1 MSKSPRSFPH
11 FATPDIELIER
22 ESDVLLR
29 SRVVLGNYARS
40 VADWLQQ
47 WAIHRPNTVF
57 LAQRPGG
64 DPSQP
69 WETITYAEMWNRA
82 RSIGQGLLDL
92 GLGQDKPLAVLSGA
106 SIDHGSLVMA
116 GHLVGVPIVPV
127 SEAYSLLATTTDRL
141 EYIVGHTDAGAV
153 FASSGEM
160 FGRALDLFADR
171 ALITGDGS
179 RGTSLADMLSTTPT
193 DAVDAVAATVSGD
206 TIAKILFTSGSTG
219 VPKGVITTHKML
231 CANQESIFSGWPFLE
246 HEPPVICDWLPWS
259 HTFGANHNLNIVLRN
274 GGTMYIDGGRPTPDR
289 LHITVANLVDVQPTM
304 AFNVPVG
311 WGRLVE
317 ALEGAPEHAAK
328 IFEHLRVAFYAGSA
342 LSNDIW
348 DRLTSLIDEHALA
361 QVSMAAGWGMTE
373 TGPASVVVHMDV
385 DGPNNVGTPLAGVT
399 VKLVPAG
406 SKTELRVAGPS
417 ITPGFLNDDERTRH
431 AFDDEGYLITGDA
444 IRLADPAEPNK
455 GLVFDG
461 RIAEDFKLSTGTW
474 VSAGT
479 LRTQVVAACS
489 PYVLDAVITGHDHD
503 WIGLIVW
510 LTPGHSDSPEVRAA
524 ISAALATHN
533 AGGGG
538 SSSRIARV
546 AIESALPSID
556 AGEMTDKGYINQRA
570 VIDNRASTVDA
581 LHETTAPDH
590 IIVI

>member
-1 MSKSPRSFPH
+1 
-11 FATPDIELIER
+11 
-22 ESDVLLR
+22 
-29 SRVVLGNYARS
+29 
-40 VADWLQQ
+40 
-47 WAIHRPNTVF
+47 
-57 LAQRPGG
+57 
-64 DPSQP
+64 
-69 WETITYAEMWNRA
+69 
-82 RSIGQGLLDL
+82 
-92 GLGQDKPLAVLSGA
+92 
-106 SIDHGSLVMA
+106 
-116 GHLVGVPIVPV
+116 
-127 SEAYSLLATTTDRL
+127 SEAYSLLASTTDRL

-160 FGRALDLFADR
+160 FGKALDLFPGLHIVA
-171 ALITGDGS
+171 GDGN
-179 RGTSLADMLSTTPT
+179 RGTSLADLMNAAPS
-193 DAVDAVAATVSGD
+193 DAVDAAAAAVSEE

-231 CANQESIFSGWPFLE
+231 CANQESIFAGWPFLE

-259 HTFGANHNLNIVLRN
+259 HTFGANHNLNLVLRN

-289 LHITVANLVDVQPTM
+289 LGITVQNLVDVRPTM
-304 AFNVPVG
+304 AFNVPAG
-311 WGRLVE
+311 WARLVD
-317 ALEGAPEHAAK
+317 ALEQSPESARQ
-328 IFEHLRVAFYAGSA
+328 IFENLRVAFYAGSA
-342 LSNDIW
+342 LSSDVW
-348 DRLTSLIDEHALA
+348 ERLNSLIDAYAPA

-373 TGPASVVVHMDV
+373 TGPASVVVHADL
-385 DGPNNVGTPLAGVT
+385 DGPGIVGTPIAGVT
-399 VKLVPAG
+399 VKLVPSG
-406 SKTELRVAGPS
+406 SKTELRVSGPS
-417 ITPGFLNDDERTRH
+417 ITPGFLNDPERTAA

-444 IRLADPAEPNK
+444 IRLADPTDPNK

-524 ISAALATHN
+524 ISSALATHN

-570 VIDNRASTVDA
+570 VLDNRAETVAA
-581 LHETTAPDH
+581 LNATTAPDH

>member
-1 MSKSPRSFPH
+1 MTKPARSLPH
-11 FATPDIELIER
+11 FAEPDIERIER
-22 ESDVLLR
+22 DGDVLLR
-29 SRVVLGNYARS
+29 SRESLGEYAAS
-40 VADWLQQ
+40 VSEWLRRWAQERPDTTFLAERPRGDPTQQ
-47 WAIHRPNTVF
+47 WRTISYGDIWQR
-57 LAQRPGG
+57 AQ
-64 DPSQP
+64 
-69 WETITYAEMWNRA
+69 AL
-82 RSIGQGLLDL
+82 GQALLDL
-92 GLGQDKPLAVLSGA
+92 GLSQTRPLALLSGA
-106 SIDHGSLVMA
+106 SIDHASLVMA

-160 FGRALDLFADR
+160 FGRALELFADR

-431 AFDDEGYLITGDA
+431 AFDDEGFLITGDA
-444 IRLADPAEPNK
+444 VKLVDDAVPNR
-455 GLVFDG
+455 GIVFDG

-479 LRTQVVAACS
+479 LRTQVVAVCS
-489 PYVLDAVITGHDHD
+489 PYVLDAVVTGHDKD
-503 WIGLIVW
+503 WIGLIIW
-510 LTPGHSDSPEVRAA
+510 LTPGQSDSLEVRTA
-524 ISAALATHN
+524 ISTALASHN
-533 AGGGG
+533 AGGRG
-538 SSSRIARV
+538 SSARIARV
-546 AIESALPSID
+546 AIESAMPSID

-581 LHETTAPDH
+581 LHETTAPDY

>member
-1 MSKSPRSFPH
+1 MSKSPRSLPH

-47 WAIHRPNTVF
+47 WAIDRPNTVF

-153 FASSGEM
+153 FASSSDM
-160 FGRALDLFADR
+160 FGKALDLFADR
-171 ALITGDGS
+171 HVMTGDGLC
-179 RGTSLADMLSTTPT
+179 GIGLSDLSN
-193 DAVDAVAATVSGD
+193 DAPSGDVDAAASVVSEE

-231 CANQESIFSGWPFLE
+231 CANQESIFAGWPFLE

-259 HTFGANHNLNIVLRN
+259 HTFGANHNLNLVLRN

-289 LHITVANLVDVQPTM
+289 LGITVQNLVDVRPTM
-304 AFNVPVG
+304 AFNVPAG
-311 WGRLVE
+311 WARLVD
-317 ALEGAPEHAAK
+317 ALEQSPESARQ
-328 IFEHLRVAFYAGSA
+328 IFENLRVAFYAGSA
-342 LSNDIW
+342 LSSDVW
-348 DRLTSLIDEHALA
+348 ERLNSLIDAYAPA
-361 QVSMAAGWGMTE
+361 QVSIAAGWGMTE
-373 TGPASVVVHMDV
+373 TGPASVVVHADL
-385 DGPNNVGTPLAGVT
+385 DGPGIVGTPIAGVT

-406 SKTELRVAGPS
+406 SKTELRVSGPS
-417 ITPGFLNDDERTRH
+417 ITPGFLNDPERSAE

-510 LTPGHSDSPEVRAA
+510 LTPGHSDSPKVRAA

-570 VIDNRASTVDA
+570 VLDNRATTVGA
-581 LHETTAPDH
+581 LNATTAPDH